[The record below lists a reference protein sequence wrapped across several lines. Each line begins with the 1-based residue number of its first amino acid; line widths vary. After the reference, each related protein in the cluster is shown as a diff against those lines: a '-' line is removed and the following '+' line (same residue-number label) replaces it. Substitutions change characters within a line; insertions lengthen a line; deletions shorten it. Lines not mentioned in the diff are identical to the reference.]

1 VNSAEAVQANEC
13 VYSGIVRWVGESRVT
28 RHDPISIW
36 EIDVGYRY
44 GIWADDM
51 GDRNIDMVILEID
64 VGYLVTLSARAG
76 THGVPVVPQ
85 RGEAQRQ
92 AAPPVQ
98 HSLLHPTHLRPRT
111 MDGWVR
117 IQGLGFRVQGLGFRV

>member
-1 VNSAEAVQANEC
+1 VNSAEAVQAIEC
-13 VYSGIVRWVGESRVT
+13 VCSGIVRWVGESRVT

-36 EIDVGYRY
+36 EIDMGYRY

-64 VGYLVTLSARAG
+64 VSYLVTLSARAV
-76 THGVPVVPQ
+76 THGVPVVTQ
-85 RGEAQRQ
+85 RGETQRQ

-98 HSLLHPTHLRPRT
+98 HCLLHPTHLRPRT
-111 MDGWVR
+111 MDGCGF
-117 IQGLGFRVQGLGFRV
+117 QGLGCRI